1 MTSGPQTDLAMGY
14 LPCPDSGFVTHSIR
28 WAGLM
33 VPVKA
38 IRLSQG
44 RSVIVDPEDYPA
56 LVGYWLQVNARPSGK
71 VYIRAKMWDQ
81 QGQWRQMH
89 TLITGWPMVQHI
101 NGNAFDCRRCNLR
114 ELNRTTLQ
122 ASRRKVPER
131 KGTPTTSRF
140 KGVIRDSRVG
150 LWLAQLKGSPGH
162 YANET
167 DAAEAYDARAVELF
181 GEYAVT
187 NQTLGLYPIAE
198 HHPSATAG
206 GGTTWATP
214 N

>member
-1 MTSGPQTDLAMGY
+1 
-14 LPCPDSGFVTHSIR
+14 
-28 WAGLM
+28 
-33 VPVKA
+33 
-38 IRLSQG
+38 
-44 RSVIVDPEDYPA
+44 
-56 LVGYWLQVNARPSGK
+56 
-71 VYIRAKMWDQ
+71 
-81 QGQWRQMH
+81 MH

-101 NGNAFDCRRCNLR
+101 NGSAFDCRRCNLR

-140 KGVIRDSRVG
+140 KGVIWDSCVG
-150 LWLAQLKGSPGH
+150 LWLAQLKGSLGH

-187 NQTLGLYPIAE
+187 NQTLGLYPDRRA
-198 HHPSATAG
+198 PSVGNG
-206 GGTTWATP
+206 GRGKRRGQRRTRLVRPYQET
-214 N
+214 

>member
-1 MTSGPQTDLAMGY
+1 MTSGPQTDLAMVY

-140 KGVIRDSRVG
+140 
-150 LWLAQLKGSPGH
+150 
-162 YANET
+162 
-167 DAAEAYDARAVELF
+167 EAYDARAVELF

-198 HHPSATAG
+198 HHLSATAG